1 MNTSIRSMRFKILIS
16 CFLAMFFAGTLYSWS
31 IFVPSFEEEFG
42 WARSQTSLTYSLMI
56 SFNTGLG
63 VLSAFLSR
71 KLSFRSL
78 IRVGAGMGLAGLLLV
93 ANVQS
98 LWQLYLGFGILFGG
112 GMGFVYNSCCASIV
126 RWFPDNPGG
135 YSGVLLMAYGFATMV
150 LGPLY
155 NAGIEQFGWRRL
167 FLLLAVVCAVLLTG
181 CSMFN
186 RMPAA
191 GEERLLPNP
200 RLRGGSG
207 GERSLAPR
215 EMLRTPQFWM
225 YSVWQILLAACG
237 MTLSGH
243 AAPLAQEAGASAALA
258 AFFVGLQSGGSGVG
272 RVLFGF
278 IFDRIGR
285 KTLYLVNAFPI
296 AGSLLLLLSYRQGL
310 IPLMAA
316 AFLLLGIGFGGSPVS
331 SAGYTKY
338 TFGPLYYAMNLSIV
352 NLSVLVASFAGP
364 YIGGLV
370 YEKSGYGMVCVM
382 MLVFALLGVCAAV
395 PTVRSKGI
403 ND

>member
-1 MNTSIRSMRFKILIS
+1 MRMKLLAS
-16 CFLAMFFAGTLYSWS
+16 CVIAMFFAGTLYSWS
-31 IFVPSFEEEFG
+31 IFVSSFEGEFG
-42 WARSQTSLTYSLMI
+42 WARSQTSLTYSIMI
-56 SFNTGLG
+56 SFNTGMG

-71 KLSFRSL
+71 KLSFRNL
-78 IRVGAGMGLAGLLLV
+78 IRIGAVMGAAGLLLI
-93 ANVQS
+93 ANTQS
-98 LWQLYLGFGILFGG
+98 LWQLYLGFGVLFGG

-135 YSGVLLMAYGFATMV
+135 YSGVLLMAYGFSTMV

-155 NAGIEQFGWRRL
+155 NAGIEMFGWRRL
-167 FLLLAVVCAVLLTG
+167 FLILAVVCVGLLTV

-186 RMPAA
+186 RMPSA
-191 GEERLLPNP
+191 EEEGQLPRP
-200 RLRGGSG
+200 KLQSGSG
-207 GERSLAPR
+207 AERSLKPQ
-215 EMLRTPQFWM
+215 EMLRTPQFWL
-225 YSVWQILLAACG
+225 YSVWQVLLAACG

-243 AAPLAQEAGASAALA
+243 ASPLAREAGASAALA
-258 AFFVGLQSGGSGVG
+258 AFFVGLQSGGSGLG

-278 IFDRIGR
+278 TFDRIGR
-285 KTLYLVNAFPI
+285 KTLYLVNAVPI
-296 AGSLLLLLSYRQGL
+296 IGSLLLLLSYRQGL
-310 IPLMAA
+310 LPLMAA

-370 YEKSGYGMVCVM
+370 YEKSGYAMVCVM
-382 MLVFALLGVCAAV
+382 MLVFALLGLCAAV
-395 PTVRSKGI
+395 PTVRSKGV